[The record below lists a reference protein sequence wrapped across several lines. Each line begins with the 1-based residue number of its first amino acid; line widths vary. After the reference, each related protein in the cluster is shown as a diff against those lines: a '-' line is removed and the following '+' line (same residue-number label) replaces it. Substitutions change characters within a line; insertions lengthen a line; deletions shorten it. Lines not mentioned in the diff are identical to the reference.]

1 MSDDPPAMLD
11 DDLWTGLRRLTAAR
25 IGLKRV
31 GASLATGPRLDFK
44 FAHARARDAVHEAL
58 DQPRLVADLS
68 TLHAPVLEVASAAGD
83 RQSYLMRPDLG
94 RRLSAGAEAML
105 AAHAGRYDIAFV
117 VSDGLSARAV
127 QMHATPV
134 LAGVLRVLRTE
145 GWRIAPLVI
154 VTQGR
159 VAIGDAVAATL
170 GADCVALLIGER
182 PGLSAPDSMGAYLTW
197 RPQPHTTDADRNC
210 ISNIRPDGIGYVDA
224 ASKLAHMLRAMREL
238 RASGLRLKDDS
249 DRPPVGA
256 TIETDAPEQAMKAAA
271 VAAASLLAAWPAAS
285 PVSAQSV
292 EEFYKTHPVTIM
304 VGFNVGNIYDTVMRT
319 VARHIGRHIPGNP
332 TVVPVNRPGAG
343 SLAAANQVFNAS
355 PRDGTVIGV
364 FNRSIPTEPLLGSNS
379 ATKFDATKFTWI
391 GNVGN
396 EVSVCVTSRLRGRS
410 AGAT

>member
-210 ISNIRPDGIGYVDA
+210 ISNIRPDGISYVDA

-256 TIETDAPEQAMKAAA
+256 TIETDA
-271 VAAASLLAAWPAAS
+271 
-285 PVSAQSV
+285 
-292 EEFYKTHPVTIM
+292 
-304 VGFNVGNIYDTVMRT
+304 
-319 VARHIGRHIPGNP
+319 
-332 TVVPVNRPGAG
+332 
-343 SLAAANQVFNAS
+343 
-355 PRDGTVIGV
+355 
-364 FNRSIPTEPLLGSNS
+364 RSKP
-379 ATKFDATKFTWI
+379 
-391 GNVGN
+391 
-396 EVSVCVTSRLRGRS
+396 
-410 AGAT
+410 